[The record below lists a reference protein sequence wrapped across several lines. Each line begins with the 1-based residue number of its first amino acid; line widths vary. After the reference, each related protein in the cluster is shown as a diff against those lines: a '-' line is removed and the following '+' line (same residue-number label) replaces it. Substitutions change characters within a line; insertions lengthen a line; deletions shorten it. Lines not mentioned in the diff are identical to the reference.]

1 MSNEE
6 QQNKN
11 QTAGWIVVFIFV
23 ILALAGYGTS
33 QNDDDDCYSVPT
45 AQGLEYYCE

>member
-1 MSNEE
+1 MSDEE

-23 ILALAGYGTS
+23 ILALTGYGTS
-33 QNDDDDCYSVPT
+33 QNDDDCYSVPT
-45 AQGLEYYCE
+45 AMGTEHYCE